1 MGQAGLAQ
9 HLIDEAGLAVIDVGD
24 HSDIADVGS
33 GGGHTVL

>member
-1 MGQAGLAQ
+1 MGQPGLAQ

-24 HSDIADVGS
+24 HSDVAYVGS